1 MAGPFF
7 RIAKLALRRT
17 YRLYDPRIDLSQFCC
32 GAAEKNITHRGCITS
47 QAGPV
52 ELGLARYST
61 RQFLIN
67 SGQLFGR
74 APMKSLIGPGNC
86 NDSRCDARSRR
97 GECIKRAI

>member
-32 GAAEKNITHRGCITS
+32 GAAKKNITHRGYITF

-52 ELGLARYST
+52 ELGLAHST
-61 RQFLIN
+61 RRFLIN
-67 SGQLFGR
+67 SG
-74 APMKSLIGPGNC
+74 
-86 NDSRCDARSRR
+86 
-97 GECIKRAI
+97 